1 MSSAEIASTLEG
13 ETKFGFA
20 PWKEDPLGTG
30 EMLRMKRKQRGWEDE
45 QTTKLAEGLEK
56 SIQKL
61 LDGEASEDL
70 PWAQMPKREVGIP
83 VYPPPFR
90 Y

>member
-1 MSSAEIASTLEG
+1 
-13 ETKFGFA
+13 
-20 PWKEDPLGTG
+20 
-30 EMLRMKRKQRGWEDE
+30 MKRKQRGWGDE
-45 QTTKLAEGLEK
+45 QTTELTEGLEK

-70 PWAQMPKREVGIP
+70 PWAQMPKREVRIS